1 MISSSLQTIFSDCAD
16 FYSRELTQNGWTVSF
31 CFLKGMTDRAL
42 LGELVLRPL
51 LEKLNAA
58 DFSGDLFTTLR
69 TAALRSAES
78 PAEAEDALL
87 RGEILLSVRKTLP
100 SGGEKSSE
108 VLINLQTGL
117 SRNVSEP
124 NSDVTIRGPRV
135 GFVED
140 IEKNMTLLRQSLR
153 TPDLKFLSLEV
164 GRISHTR
171 VMLCYLDSR
180 ADKSLV
186 SELSARICNLKAEAL
201 ADSATLEMLLL
212 GKRSPLFPVFGSTEK
227 ADKAASK
234 LLAGRIGIL
243 VDGSP
248 FVLTVPYVFAESI
261 QSAEDYLHTPYYA
274 TAIRLVRFLSVF
286 LSLFLPA
293 LLVCCGKLPP
303 KALPDGLQK
312 QFLNIKNDLPNSLFL
327 ECLTSLLVFE
337 LVREVGVRMPRT
349 VGDAVGIVAS
359 IILGDAAVEAGL
371 ASPIVI
377 LVVALSAVCAFI
389 VPAYMYVTVLLRF
402 LFLLAAELFGFAGL
416 FLGLAILLTVTA
428 RMESFGAPYL
438 SPLSPWRKKG
448 LEDFLLAIPKKTL
461 GRKETL

>member
-1 MISSSLQTIFSDCAD
+1 MLSHIRSSFSDCAD
-16 FYSRELTQNGWTVSF
+16 FYSRELTVGDWTLSL
-31 CFLKGMTDRAL
+31 CFFKGMTDRGA

-51 LEKLNAA
+51 LAELNAGVFDG
-58 DFSGDLFTTLR
+58 DFFSLLR
-69 TAALRSAES
+69 TGSVRPANS
-78 PAEAEDALL
+78 PEAAEDALL
-87 RGEILLSVRKTLP
+87 RGEVLLVARKTLRT
-100 SGGEKSSE
+100 GGEKQTS
-108 VLINLQTGL
+108 VLVNLQTGL
-117 SRNVSEP
+117 SRSVSEP

-140 IEKNMTLLRQSLR
+140 VEKNMTLLRQSMR
-153 TPDLKFLSLEV
+153 TGDLKFLTLEV
-164 GRISHTR
+164 GKISHTR
-171 VMLCYLDSR
+171 VVLAYLDSR
-180 ADKSLV
+180 ADKALI

-201 ADSATLEMLLL
+201 TDSGNLEMLLL

-293 LLVCCGKLPP
+293 LLVACGKISPE
-303 KALPDGLQK
+303 ALPDGLRK
-312 QFLNIKNDLPNSLFL
+312 QLSDIRNDLPTTLFL

-377 LVVALSAVCAFI
+377 LAVALSAVCAFI

-402 LFLLAAELFGFAGL
+402 LFLVAAELFGFAGL

-428 RMESFGAPYL
+428 RLESFGAPYL
-438 SPLSPWRKKG
+438 SPLSPWRPKG